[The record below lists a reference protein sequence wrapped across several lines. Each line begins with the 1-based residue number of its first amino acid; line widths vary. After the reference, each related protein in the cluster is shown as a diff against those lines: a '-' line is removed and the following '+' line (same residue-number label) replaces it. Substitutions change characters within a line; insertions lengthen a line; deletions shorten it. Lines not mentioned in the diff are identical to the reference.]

1 MELIP
6 NLPDEIAADCLVRV
20 PYISHCKLKS
30 VSRSWRCLVNNPWF
44 YQQRKATRTSE
55 ECIFMLQALP
65 HQEGEP
71 CANKAKPHKGALDYG
86 ITAYDPIRGA
96 CATLP
101 PIPQF
106 PTSIP
111 LFSQCVSVREK
122 LIVIGGWHP
131 STMRAVTCVFC
142 YDVLTGRWARGAD
155 MPTRRSFFA
164 CCVSDQGI
172 VYIAGGH
179 DEEKNA
185 VNTVEA
191 YDLEKD
197 AWESVPP
204 MSKARDECG
213 GFCMDGKLVVISGYE
228 TQSQGR
234 FLSSGEVFNPRT
246 RSWSWVENIWK
257 IGRCPR
263 SCVHSVGGLYSF
275 CNQRV
280 MRFNEKENV
289 WVEEGSMPQGI
300 TVTCCATMGGGKIF
314 VSGCDSNKVMCCYMY
329 DTENGKWVE
338 MERPKEFGGLVHC
351 TSILEL

>member
-6 NLPDEIAADCLVRV
+6 DLPDEIAADCLVRV

-30 VSRSWRCLVNNPWF
+30 VCRRWRCLVNNPWF

-71 CANKAKPHKGALDYG
+71 CANKAKPYKGAPDYG
-86 ITAYDPIRGA
+86 ITAYNPVGGA
-96 CATLP
+96 CHTLP

-111 LFSQCVSVREK
+111 LFSRCVSVRGK

-131 STMRAVTCVFC
+131 STMRAVNCLFC
-142 YDVLTGRWARGAD
+142 YDVLNGRWVRGAD
-155 MPTRRSFFA
+155 MPTLRSFFA
-164 CCVSDQGI
+164 CCVSDQGV

-185 VNTVEA
+185 VNMVEA
-191 YDLEKD
+191 YDVEKD
-197 AWESVPP
+197 AWEIVPP

-213 GFCMDGKLVVISGYE
+213 AFFMDGKLVVISGYE
-228 TQSQGR
+228 TQAQGR
-234 FLSSGEVFNPRT
+234 FLSSGEVFNLQT
-246 RSWSWVENIWK
+246 RSWSWVENMWK

-263 SCVHSVGGLYSF
+263 SCVAFGCRLYSF
-275 CNQRV
+275 CNGGVVRY
-280 MRFNEKENV
+280 NEKENV
-289 WVEEGSMPQGI
+289 WIEEGSMPQGI
-300 TVTCCATMGGGKIF
+300 TVTACATMAEGKIF
-314 VSGCDSNKVMCCYMY
+314 VSACDSSKVMCCYIFE
-329 DTENGKWVE
+329 TENGKWVE
-338 MERPKEFGGLVHC
+338 MERAEGFGGLVQC
-351 TSILEL
+351 ATTLEL